1 MPGDYENEKAPLVK
15 GGGGGGREMAMR
27 SHMKQTGRSVEELLV
42 AVKETVVDV
51 ADAFRSG
58 GKQSLAQRTQD
69 VIHAQTPRLR
79 NALRHVVADVL
90 LWMQQGGLWRTLLVS
105 AVSFSFCSLLRL
117 RGSSGALSFLPGM
130 GLFPSTRLPNST
142 RLHISASK
150 AMLQY

>member
-1 MPGDYENEKAPLVK
+1 MAGDYENEKAPLVK

-42 AVKETVVDV
+42 AVKDTVVDV

-90 LWMQQGGLWRTLLVS
+90 LWMHQGGLWRTLLVS
-105 AVSFSFCSLLRL
+105 AVSFSFCSLLSL
-117 RGSSGALSFLPGM
+117 RGSGALGFFPGM
-130 GLFPSTRLPNST
+130 GLFYSTGLPNST
-142 RLHISASK
+142 RLHKITLK

>member
-1 MPGDYENEKAPLVK
+1 MAGDYENEKAPLVK
-15 GGGGGGREMAMR
+15 SGGGGGREVAML

-42 AVKETVVDV
+42 AVKDTVVDV

-90 LWMQQGGLWRTLLVS
+90 LWMHQGGLWRTLLVS
-105 AVSFSFCSLLRL
+105 AVSFSFCSLLSL
-117 RGSSGALSFLPGM
+117 RGSGALGFFPGM
-130 GLFPSTRLPNST
+130 GLFYSTGLPNST
-142 RLHISASK
+142 RLHKITLK